1 MDHKSPP
8 NNHRR
13 LLILIGLLAAAL
25 TVYVGVLYNIQVNQH
40 DYYLAKSI
48 RTITR
53 VEKVEAS
60 RGVIT
65 DRNGRELVSSRSS

>member
-40 DYYLAKSI
+40 D
-48 RTITR
+48 
-53 VEKVEAS
+53 
-60 RGVIT
+60 
-65 DRNGRELVSSRSS
+65 